1 MCSRPFGNIEEHD
14 ECIIAAWNDTV
25 APGDTIYHLGD
36 FAYRTHS
43 KRIRQI
49 FDRLHGEK
57 HLILGNHDHKYGATP
72 HPTQALPWASQSQL
86 TEVVVDGQ
94 TLVLC
99 HYALRSWRNMRR
111 GAIQL
116 FGHSHGRMPGTRQ
129 STDVG
134 VDVMGYVP
142 VTLPEIKSRL
152 AMLPALDFREGT
164 DAVDQLEK
172 NDPTQDTGYGR

>member
-1 MCSRPFGNIEEHD
+1 
-14 ECIIAAWNDTV
+14 
-25 APGDTIYHLGD
+25 
-36 FAYRTHS
+36 
-43 KRIRQI
+43 
-49 FDRLHGEK
+49 
-57 HLILGNHDHKYGATP
+57 
-72 HPTQALPWASQSQL
+72 
-86 TEVVVDGQ
+86 
-94 TLVLC
+94 
-99 HYALRSWRNMRR
+99 MRR

-129 STDVG
+129 CIDVG